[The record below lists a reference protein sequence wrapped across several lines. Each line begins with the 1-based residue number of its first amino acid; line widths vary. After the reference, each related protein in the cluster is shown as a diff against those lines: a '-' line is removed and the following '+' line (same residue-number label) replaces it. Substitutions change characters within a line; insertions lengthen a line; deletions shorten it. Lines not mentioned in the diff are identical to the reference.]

1 VRTYVGDRDGG
12 IPMVFVVEDTRP
24 DLGEVVDLLGDLYR
38 LPDEMSL
45 PEAGTAGRWAHVM
58 AKKEAL
64 LARIQG
70 SERIRAVPL
79 PLPDRLSG
87 HGLSWG
93 HQGEEALAV
102 AHSILS
108 HELRAE
114 PPEGLARHFME
125 EVIAEL
131 PYERFRLSAAG
142 IQSWLC
148 ISADQLTIEEADPFA
163 TERSARSH
171 PALAVADPGL
181 EAPGGAPADEPTAS
195 ALVAACEE
203 AWAAIQDH
211 HPELPAAVVVL
222 GSGVERGRLVKL
234 GHWWSGRWVADGK
247 VRGEV
252 LLAGEALHLPPAAV
266 FEVLL
271 HEAAHGLS
279 AARGVKDTSRGGRY
293 HNARFRDAAEE
304 VGLLVEPMPPYGLA
318 RTTLSPVGQERYA
331 GAVAR
336 LGDAMRI
343 ARQVEALSVA
353 GAGQGQGAEGAGAE
367 PGRSRSRTSALAQC
381 GCGRKLRMAPT
392 VLAAGPVLCG
402 LCGAEFAGGPR
413 PTQEQ
418 SHEADAVVDHTFLA
432 RRQSALVAETED
444 AGRLGRAIAGL
455 EHQWTTLESA
465 LAVAGIGSSVSTL
478 DPLRQRL
485 ELVRVLVEEFRDQ
498 ARLPSEGLESEPT
511 AVQEEGVRELLDAPT
526 VPDGELTR
534 WYQQFGTAEEQPM
547 GGATEAE
554 RERRGRL
561 ARALLKADGTLTGP
575 AVHLS
580 GQEFMA
586 GDRVVVAEDDPP
598 AGVPGG
604 VLGTVERVHPDEPA
618 ISVDFA
624 TLGRLKIS
632 LADSLAGRL
641 RHDYVSHDP
650 AAEGSGGEPT
660 RDSLALEAQRSA
672 PEVEV

>member
-1 VRTYVGDRDGG
+1 
-12 IPMVFVVEDTRP
+12 MVFVVEDTRP

-45 PEAGTAGRWAHVM
+45 PEAGTAGRWAQVM

-70 SERIRAVPL
+70 SGQIRAVPL

-93 HQGEEALAV
+93 HQGEEALAL

-163 TERSARSH
+163 TERSARSN

-181 EAPGGAPADEPTAS
+181 ETPGGAPADEPTAS

-203 AWAAIQDH
+203 AWAAIQEH

-304 VGLLVEPMPPYGLA
+304 VGLVVEPMPPYGLA
-318 RTTLSPVGQERYA
+318 RTTLSPLGEERYTDA
-331 GAVAR
+331 IAR

-343 ARQVEALSVA
+343 ARQVEAQTVA
-353 GAGQGQGAEGAGAE
+353 GAGQGQGAEGSGAE
-367 PGRSRSRTSALAQC
+367 PGGNRSRTSALAQC
-381 GCGRKLRMAPT
+381 GCGRRLRMAPT

-402 LCGAEFAGGPR
+402 LCGAEFAGGSR
-413 PTQEQ
+413 RTQEQ
-418 SHEADAVVDHTFLA
+418 AHEVDAVVDHTFLA
-432 RRQSALVAETED
+432 RRQSAVAAEAED
-444 AGRLGRAIAGL
+444 AGRIGRAIAGL
-455 EHQWTTLESA
+455 ERQWTTLESA
-465 LAVAGIGSSVSTL
+465 LAVAGIGSSGTTL
-478 DPLRQRL
+478 EPLRQRL
-485 ELVRVLVEEFRDQ
+485 ELVRVLMEELRDE
-498 ARLPSEGLESEPT
+498 ARQPSQHGLEFEPT
-511 AVQEEGVRELLDAPT
+511 AAQEEGVRELLNAPA

-534 WYQQFGTAEEQPM
+534 WYQRFGTAEEQPM
-547 GGATEAE
+547 GAVTDAE
-554 RERRGRL
+554 RERRARL

-580 GQEFMA
+580 GYEFMA
-586 GDRVVVAEDDPP
+586 GDRVVVAGDDLA
-598 AGVPGG
+598 AGVHGG
-604 VLGTVERVHPDEPA
+604 VLGTVEQVHPDEPA
-618 ISVDFA
+618 VSVDFA

-632 LADSLAGRL
+632 LADSLAGLL
-641 RHDYVSHDP
+641 RHDYVALD
-650 AAEGSGGEPT
+650 AASEQSGSDPT
-660 RDSLALEAQRSA
+660 RKSLAREAQRSA
-672 PEVEV
+672 PEVEL